1 MTFSGSGSEPPLLS
15 PPRAERTFP
24 VSRREDALVIG
35 REAQRLG
42 LLFGL
47 TKKRAGELAIVVSE
61 LASNI
66 AKYGVKGEI
75 GLSFDPDSDPEG
87 DVWVAARDV
96 GPPFR
101 DLELAKTDGCND
113 RGPIDP
119 ADILGR
125 RGLGTGLGAV
135 LRLAEHFECRQD
147 EAGKEITVLFRREP
161 VSRRR
166 RRT

>member
-1 MTFSGSGSEPPLLS
+1 MMPLPESEAPARS
-15 PPRAERTFP
+15 ERAERAYP

-47 TKKRAGELAIVVSE
+47 AKKRAGELAIVVSE

-66 AKYGVKGEI
+66 AKYGVRGEI
-75 GLSFDPDSDPEG
+75 ALSFDPDGEG
-87 DVWVAARDV
+87 DVRVSARDV

-101 DLELAKTDGCND
+101 DLELAKTDGCDD

-119 ADILGR
+119 AGIIGR
-125 RGLGTGLGAV
+125 GGLGTGLGAV
-135 LRLAEHFECRQD
+135 LRLADQFECRQD
-147 EAGKEITVLFRREP
+147 EAGKEITVLFHREP
-161 VSRRR
+161 VSKR

>member
-1 MTFSGSGSEPPLLS
+1 MTLPESEAPPR
-15 PPRAERTFP
+15 PARAERAYP
-24 VSRREDALVIG
+24 VSCREDALAVG

-42 LLFGL
+42 LVFGL
-47 TKKRAGELAIVVSE
+47 TRTRSAELAIVVSE

-75 GLSFDPDSDPEG
+75 ALSFDTEDGG
-87 DVWVAARDV
+87 DVRVVARDI

-101 DLELAKTDGCND
+101 DLELAKTDGCDD

-119 ADILGR
+119 AGITGR

-135 LRLAEHFECRQD
+135 LRLADSFECRQD
-147 EAGKEITVLFRREP
+147 EAGKEITVLFHPE
-161 VSRRR
+161 SLARRR
-166 RRT
+166 RS

>member
-1 MTFSGSGSEPPLLS
+1 MTLS
-15 PPRAERTFP
+15 PPLPAERTFP

-42 LLFGL
+42 LLFGF
-47 TKKRAGELAIVVSE
+47 TRQRAGELAIVVSE

-66 AKYGVKGEI
+66 AKYGVRGEI
-75 GLSFDPDSDPEG
+75 GLSFDPESEPEG
-87 DVWVAARDV
+87 DVRVRAKDV
-96 GPPFR
+96 GPPFKN
-101 DLELAKTDGCND
+101 LELAKTDGCSD

-161 VSRRR
+161 VSKRR